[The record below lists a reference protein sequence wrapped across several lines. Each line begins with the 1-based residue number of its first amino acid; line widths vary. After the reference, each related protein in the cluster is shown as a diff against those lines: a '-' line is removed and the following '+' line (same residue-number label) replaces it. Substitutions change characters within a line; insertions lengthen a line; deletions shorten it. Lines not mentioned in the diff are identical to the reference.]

1 MINFLEETTAILE
14 QHNKSWSDVCFIRT
28 EEVQVKDIE
37 KFKKSM
43 DFEYDNGFGSEKIPM
58 DLILVG
64 NNWWIER
71 HEYDGSEWWEY
82 KSLPSKLSKVE
93 DVFLMPTGFDSYE
106 LVKEV
111 K

>member
-37 KFKKSM
+37 NFKKSM

-64 NNWWIER
+64 KNWWIER

-82 KSLPSKLSKVE
+82 KSLPSKSSKIE

-106 LVKEV
+106 LGKEV